1 MSKKSSTF
9 AKFVKY
15 QNKFNENGAFVSSKM

>member
-15 QNKFNENGAFVSSKM
+15 QNKFNENGTFVSNKM